1 MEARQDDDGL
11 QVGVSL
17 DTSGIALGDVS
28 AISGFSTGAAKKKG
42 KKSKKKKKVVKISKN
57 NDDNSQL
64 EISTQEV

>member
-28 AISGFSTGAAKKKG
+28 AISGFSSGAGKKKV
-42 KKSKKKKKVVKISKN
+42 KKSKKKKKVVKVSKN
-57 NDDNSQL
+57 NDNSQL